1 MMVRTQISIEAEL
14 RSRIRERTAG
24 LGISMAEYFRQL
36 VERDLSQPRRNV
48 DRSAIFNL
56 GASSGT
62 DVASQ
67 KDRMA
72 AQATGSSKLR

>member
-1 MMVRTQISIEAEL
+1 
-14 RSRIRERTAG
+14 
-24 LGISMAEYFRQL
+24 MAEYFRQL